1 MKIKNSDVLILRGH
15 EHVCTVNG
23 ERFSLK
29 NPPKCDIISK
39 GSLLGIVK
47 IHAVW

>member
-23 ERFSLK
+23 ERLFLEK
-29 NPPKCDIISK
+29 PAKM
-39 GSLLGIVK
+39 
-47 IHAVW
+47 